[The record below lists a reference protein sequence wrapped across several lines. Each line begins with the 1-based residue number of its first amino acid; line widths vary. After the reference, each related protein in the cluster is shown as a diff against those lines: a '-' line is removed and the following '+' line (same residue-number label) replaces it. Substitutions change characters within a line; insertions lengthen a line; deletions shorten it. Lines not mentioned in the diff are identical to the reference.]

1 MKAKLIGENKT
12 EVQFSNKKEGNLI
25 NQLKFL
31 EQYQLKK
38 AVCILIFNLMV
49 IYRQQWRIWELEFS

>member
-25 NQLKFL
+25 NQLKF
-31 EQYQLKK
+31 
-38 AVCILIFNLMV
+38 FWSNTN
-49 IYRQQWRIWELEFS
+49 

>member
-25 NQLKFL
+25 NQLKFFGAIPTKESSL
-31 EQYQLKK
+31 YTYFK
-38 AVCILIFNLMV
+38 FNGDIQTTMENLG
-49 IYRQQWRIWELEFS
+49 IRI

>member
-1 MKAKLIGENKT
+1 MKVKLIGENKT

-31 EQYQLKK
+31 EQHQPRK
-38 AVCILIFNLMV
+38 AACILIFNLMV
-49 IYRQQWRIWELEFS
+49 IYRQQWTILDLGFS